1 MENKISKPDISGRKI
16 NIKKVTSSL
25 EIIEIDDIIPTELLL
40 SIVLNSKPLSILSCS
55 PGSTIELVIGY
66 LVNNGYIA
74 DMKSINLLRLC
85 GQDMDNIIKKNEFMI
100 KAEVLTDTDNQKTP
114 GHADFKYISSACG
127 SIDDFVVNKQLK
139 KNTYKIKINP
149 EVINSLN
156 AQNQKKQ
163 KFKNQFG
170 GLHSAT
176 LFASDGS
183 IISLYEDIGRH
194 NCIDKIAGFMQIN
207 KIEPKNKLIFTT
219 GRLSLDVIYK
229 VAVMSIPVIITNSSV
244 THSAATLAKKLGIT
258 AIGYAR
264 GGRFNIYSCPGR
276 IAG

>member
-16 NIKKVTSSL
+16 KIKKITSSL
-25 EIIEIDDIIPTELLL
+25 EIIEMDDIIPTELLL
-40 SIVLNSKPLSILSCS
+40 TIVLNRNPLSIISCS

-74 DMKSINLLRLC
+74 GRESINLLRVC
-85 GQDMDNIIKKNEFMI
+85 GRENDNIIKKNDFMI
-100 KAEVLTDTDNQKTP
+100 KAEVLTDDDNQKTSGP
-114 GHADFKYISSACG
+114 ADFKYISSACG
-127 SIDDFVVNKQLK
+127 SIDDFVVNKQLQ
-139 KNTYKIKINP
+139 KNTCKIKINP
-149 EVINSLN
+149 GVINSLN
-156 AQNQKKQ
+156 VQNLKKQ

-170 GLHSAT
+170 GLHSAA
-176 LFASDGS
+176 LFDSDGS
-183 IISLYEDIGRH
+183 LISLYEDIGRH
-194 NCIDKIAGFMQIN
+194 NCIDKIAGFMQL
-207 KIEPKNKLIFTT
+207 KGIEPKNKLIFTT

-229 VAVMSIPVIITNSSV
+229 VAIMSVPVIITNSSV
-244 THSAATLAKKLGIT
+244 THGAATLAKKLGIT